1 MAMADAHIVLENLR
15 KSFGPK
21 QVLNGV
27 TLSVPKGHSL
37 VVIGGSG
44 TGKSVMLKCILGI
57 LQPDSGTI
65 RIAGENVVGLKG
77 KERDIYLGSADL
89 MERNLDWRVEVAF
102 PILNEK
108 HQDYIWDL
116 MQLQIA
122 DTSKARVLDETQS
135 NVYVAHDGN
144 ESRSQWT
151 TRAYIAGMLGG

>member
-1 MAMADAHIVLENLR
+1 MDFIVRTTYAMRPHPNIRAISILDRYLEHQR
-15 KSFGPK
+15 IYIFG
-21 QVLNGV
+21 
-27 TLSVPKGHSL
+27 
-37 VVIGGSG
+37 
-44 TGKSVMLKCILGI
+44 
-57 LQPDSGTI
+57 
-65 RIAGENVVGLKG
+65 KG